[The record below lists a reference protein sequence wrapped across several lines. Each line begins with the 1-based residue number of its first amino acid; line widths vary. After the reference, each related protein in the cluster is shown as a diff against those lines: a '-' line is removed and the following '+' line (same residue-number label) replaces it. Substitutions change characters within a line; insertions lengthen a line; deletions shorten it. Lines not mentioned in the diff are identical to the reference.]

1 VTDIEADRVST
12 VHGPLGFLE
21 FVVMMAAIMA
31 LNPLAMDIMLPAL
44 PDIGVALHISGG
56 NHLQAVLALFLL
68 GFGAGQIATGPLSD
82 RFGRRPVLLGGMALY
97 CAASLLAI
105 LAQSFT
111 LLLIAR
117 LLQGLGTSA
126 TRVIAT
132 SVVRDCYAG
141 RRMARVMSLVMMVFI
156 SVPILAPSF
165 GQVVRLL
172 TQWRGIFV
180 ILMLYGLMVLVWTA
194 MRLPETLPPAG
205 RRSIA
210 IAEVLDAFRQTV
222 TNRVTMGYALAA
234 AAVQGVLFGFVFA
247 SQQMFTDVFGLDVY
261 FPLAFAAIAI
271 GVALAGFAN
280 SRLVGR
286 LGMRVISHGALL
298 GFAAVAI
305 VMLAADLL
313 GLMPL
318 WVFLLLAAV
327 MMFAFGMM
335 FANFTSLAMEPLGH
349 IAGTASSF
357 YGSITTLIGIAVGL
371 AISQSYDGSMVPFV
385 LGYLI
390 STLSAVAIVVVTE
403 RGRLF
408 VPHHAPLR

>member
-1 VTDIEADRVST
+1 LTDIEADRLSAT
-12 VHGPLGFLE
+12 HGPLGFAE
-21 FVVMMAAIMA
+21 FIVLMAAIMA

-44 PDIGVALHISGG
+44 PDIGVALKVSGG
-56 NHLQAVLALFLL
+56 NHLQAVLALFLV
-68 GFGAGQIATGPLSD
+68 GFGVGQIATGPLSD
-82 RFGRRPVLLGGMALY
+82 RFGRRPVLLGGMMLY

-105 LAQSFT
+105 LSQSFT
-111 LLLIAR
+111 LLLVAR

-180 ILMLYGLMVLVWTA
+180 ILMVYGCAVLVWTA
-194 MRLPETLPPAG
+194 WRLPETLPAAR

-210 IAEVLDAFRQTV
+210 VGEVIDAFRQTV

-234 AAVQGVLFGFVFA
+234 GMVQGILFGFVFA
-247 SQQMFTDVFGLDVY
+247 SQQMFTDVFGMGVY
-261 FPLAFAAIAI
+261 FPLAFAAIAV

-286 LGMRVISHGALL
+286 FGMRVMSHGALL
-298 GFAAVAI
+298 GYGAVAA
-305 VMLAADLL
+305 VMLAADLAHWL
-313 GLMPL
+313 PL
-318 WVFLLLAAV
+318 SLFLLLSGT
-327 MMFAFGMM
+327 MMFAFGVM
-335 FANFTSLAMEPLGH
+335 FANFTALAMEPLGH

-357 YGSITTLIGIAVGL
+357 YGSITTLIGIVVGSV
-371 AISQSYDGSMVPFV
+371 IGQSYDGTLLPFL
-385 LGYLI
+385 LGYLVC
-390 STLSAVAIVVVTE
+390 TLAAIAIVIVTE

-408 VPHHAPLR
+408 VPHQPPLR